1 MTGGNNDIFA
11 EKGKATQFP
20 QNDDITFRNME
31 VITLN
36 AAMRNDYVFGAN
48 NNTLFA
54 NLKTFHFHFGG
65 LYDATYLE
73 TEKHLEKDDID
84 KIKAF
89 LNNPIGGR
97 LSGNVADSVNREI
110 LQEAVR
116 NSLDV
121 FNIYEQAMKKGGF
134 RNISYMSL
142 KKEYK
147 AMESR

>member
-1 MTGGNNDIFA
+1 MSTGNNDIFA

-73 TEKHLEKDDID
+73 TEKHLSDEEKE

-89 LNNPIGGR
+89 LSNPVGGR
-97 LSGNVADSVNREI
+97 LSQTIADYVNREI
-110 LQEAVR
+110 LTKAVG
-116 NSLDV
+116 NSLEV
-121 FNIYEQAMKKGGF
+121 FDIYEQAMKKGGF

-142 KKEYK
+142 KKEFK
-147 AMESR
+147 AMENK